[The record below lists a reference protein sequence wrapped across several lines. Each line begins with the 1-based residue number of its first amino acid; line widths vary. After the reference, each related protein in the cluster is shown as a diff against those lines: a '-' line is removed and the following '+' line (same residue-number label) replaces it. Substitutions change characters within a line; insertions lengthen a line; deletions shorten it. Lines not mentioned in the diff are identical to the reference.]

1 MTNPKTPEPGAARSE
16 SKPAAASASGSPPSP
31 DRPHN
36 GQNALLEQLV
46 ALTRSIGDL
55 VQQNAGS
62 SGEVSAA
69 DTDQQARV
77 VFAYDFLGFVLGRR
91 APSVFQLTAVTVI
104 RDDHNELT
112 FQGLGKATAAKVR
125 AADNHVQLLKDLT
138 NDVAIAIQ
146 QKDKDNQP
154 ISSDQPIDSIVT
166 FTSLGGTPVAIG
178 PCLPAVVGTVF
189 E

>member
-1 MTNPKTPEPGAARSE
+1 MTNPKTPEPGAAAPRP
-16 SKPAAASASGSPPSP
+16 KPAEASTSDSPPSP

-55 VQQNAGS
+55 VQQNAATATS
-62 SGEVSAA
+62 TA
-69 DTDQQARV
+69 DPDQQARV

-104 RDDHNELT
+104 RNDHNKLT
-112 FQGLGKATAAKVR
+112 FTGLGKATAAKVR

-138 NDVAIAIQ
+138 DDVGPIEIQ
-146 QKDKDNQP
+146 QNDKDNQP

-178 PCLPAVVGTVF
+178 PCLPAVVGTVI